1 MDGQFPIPQWKVYE
15 RNVDT
20 RTNNHAEGVKSIVIK
35 LKALTSVSP
44 HPTHI
49 PYGRETVFRVF
60 QMIVTYFC
68 LIYKF
73 SQRLVKSIK
82 N

>member
-35 LKALTSVSP
+35 LKALNIRPFT
-44 HPTHI
+44 
-49 PYGRETVFRVF
+49 
-60 QMIVTYFC
+60 
-68 LIYKF
+68 L
-73 SQRLVKSIK
+73 
-82 N
+82 

>member
-35 LKALTSVSP
+35 IKALNIR
-44 HPTHI
+44 PTPPTPI
-49 PYGRETVFRVF
+49 LCERETAFRVF
-60 QMIVTYFC
+60 NIV
-68 LIYKF
+68 LI
-73 SQRLVKSIK
+73 L
-82 N
+82 